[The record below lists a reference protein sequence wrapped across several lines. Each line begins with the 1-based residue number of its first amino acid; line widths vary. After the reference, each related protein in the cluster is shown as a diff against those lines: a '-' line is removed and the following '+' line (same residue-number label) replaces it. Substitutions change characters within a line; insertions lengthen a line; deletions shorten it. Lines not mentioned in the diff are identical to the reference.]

1 MADSWRYGQVS
12 FKASHNSYERDEQPI
27 TEQLRWSGQSPH
39 QAGCRGLE
47 IDIAEARQ
55 LWVWSVQ
62 HSDDYS
68 GAVDRQFTEYLTH
81 LRRWSDLHPRHDVIT
96 VTIDLKSRTRDTR
109 QFPRYFDMVIAEYL
123 GEERLFTPH
132 ELRASNPNLVAAAMR
147 DGWPTLGE
155 LRGKFILC
163 LSGEH
168 EETKRWYAGGQRRLC
183 FVDQRVR
190 SGDGNPSTG
199 AGSVVFFYLD
209 AGDSWAWDR
218 RLRWFATQRGF
229 VTRAYGLNSE
239 GIWNKAKAAE
249 ANILSTDKVRNHRWA
264 NVASSQP
271 FRRHRSPLRAR

>member
-27 TEQLRWSGQSPH
+27 TEQLRWSGQNPH

-47 IDIAEARQ
+47 IDIAKARQ

-218 RLRWFATQRGF
+218 LLRWFATQRGF

-249 ANILSTDKVRNHRWA
+249 ANILSTDKVRNHPWA
-264 NVASSQP
+264 KVASSQP
-271 FRRHRSPLRAR
+271 FRRHRSPLRVP